1 PASSAL
7 SFAIASSRGSPT
19 YSAGS
24 IGTVLEV
31 GVALGVVGAVVGDVG
46 GGVVGSGSVPLGCT
60 AITMMMAMSATAS
73 SDTIAMSGHIQG
85 LRRRAS
91 AGGGVPPEVVA
102 EGSTRV
108 VAAVEADSR
117 ATAPAATPGTAAAAP

>member
-1 PASSAL
+1 MRCTVPIWPGEGATDPSAVSIWKPASSAL

-73 SDTIAMSGHIQG
+73 SDTIAMS
-85 LRRRAS
+85 
-91 AGGGVPPEVVA
+91 
-102 EGSTRV
+102 
-108 VAAVEADSR
+108 
-117 ATAPAATPGTAAAAP
+117 